1 MLASVCN
8 DGCSRRES
16 AHQGAHGQI
25 AHTSL
30 VVYFMQRADCIPT
43 PLVFQSI
50 EVLVSVTLRLLSV
63 EDTRAKFFLMWC
75 YSYTSS
81 LSRYSRLNIS
91 CFCNLTEKSPNL
103 L

>member
-63 EDTRAKFFLMWC
+63 EDMRQILYSELSFLC
-75 YSYTSS
+75 GVTAIP
-81 LSRYSRLNIS
+81 L
-91 CFCNLTEKSPNL
+91 
-103 L
+103 